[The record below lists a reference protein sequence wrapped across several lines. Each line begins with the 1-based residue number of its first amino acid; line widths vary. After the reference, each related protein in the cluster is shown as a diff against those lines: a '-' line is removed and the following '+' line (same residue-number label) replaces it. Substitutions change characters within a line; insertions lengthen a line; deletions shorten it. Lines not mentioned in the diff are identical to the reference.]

1 MADERQ
7 AREAEAALHLTN
19 ALLAAVDAYIGRQ
32 PGGEMP
38 VAVVADGVAGLA
50 GFVAASGVEELRAAG
65 EGLDA
70 EQLPLEMCR
79 VLLGTL
85 GGEADAAGDSPLLM
99 GGLPEAE
106 IAQAQALR
114 EALEEVLDERAQ
126 QETLSVDV
134 VVDAVGDL
142 LMRTL
147 RRVVQQLAQAGDTDG
162 ARTRL
167 VTCYRLVQQSLETLA
182 TGDLEAKDGA

>member
-1 MADERQ
+1 
-7 AREAEAALHLTN
+7 
-19 ALLAAVDAYIGRQ
+19 
-32 PGGEMP
+32 
-38 VAVVADGVAGLA
+38 
-50 GFVAASGVEELRAAG
+50 
-65 EGLDA
+65 
-70 EQLPLEMCR
+70 
-79 VLLGTL
+79 
-85 GGEADAAGDSPLLM
+85 M

-167 VTCYRLVQQSLETLA
+167 VTCYRLVRQSLETLA